1 MPLHQTPRESP
12 SSPHIEYLVLMCL
25 LSTTIPRGGFIY
37 YHFPSCS
44 QSNLSSTPDN
54 GLSFRLPFCASGHLE
69 SSLRSS
75 RPDIGKSHSEIWRQ
89 KAAQRW
95 RSQVECRRRSRRLD
109 ALINNWRCTSCCECV
124 SICKALVAWRWLLC
138 HLYSSH
144 SRISLKLPYEVP
156 RCSHSQENSSCPN
169 LQVVSS
175 SRIAQLSP
183 PSSASGSFW
192 R

>member
-1 MPLHQTPRESP
+1 M
-12 SSPHIEYLVLMCL
+12 YLLG
-25 LSTTIPRGGFIY
+25 TTIPRGGF
-37 YHFPSCS
+37 PSCS
-44 QSNLSSTPDN
+44 QSILSSTLDN

-89 KAAQRW
+89 KAVQRW
-95 RSQVECRRRSRRLD
+95 RSRVECRQRSRRLD
-109 ALINNWRCTSCCECV
+109 ALLNNWRCTSCCECA
-124 SICKALVAWRWLLC
+124 SICKALLVLGHR
-138 HLYSSH
+138 H
-144 SRISLKLPYEVP
+144 ISPQLPCEVP
-156 RCSHSQENSSCPN
+156 RCSHTQENSSCPD